1 MVSYGDWLM
10 MRGGGVEFKASTLTI
25 VLARGSQQSMSAK
38 KKKNTQVPSN
48 DGQLLIC
55 DNRAARYNYALGETF
70 EAGVQLTGT
79 EVKSCREGR
88 VQIAEAYV
96 SIVSGEV
103 FLLNS
108 HIAHYPQANQFNHE
122 VDRTRKLLLHGREIE
137 KLWLKVQEKGF
148 TIVPTKL
155 YFKRGRIKLEIA
167 LAKGKDSVDKR
178 QTIKKREAD
187 LEVRRALRRG

>member
-1 MVSYGDWLM
+1 MAV
-10 MRGGGVEFKASTLTI
+10 
-25 VLARGSQQSMSAK
+25 K
-38 KKKNTQVPSN
+38 KKKNQPVPSK
-48 DGQLLIC
+48 DGHLLIC
-55 DNRAARYNYALGETF
+55 DNRATRYNYALGETF

-103 FLLNS
+103 YLLNA

-137 KLWLKVQEKGF
+137 KLWLKVREKGF

-167 LAKGKDSVDKR
+167 LAKGKDTVDKR

>member
-1 MVSYGDWLM
+1 
-10 MRGGGVEFKASTLTI
+10 MRGGRVEFKGSALTI
-25 VLARGSQQSMSAK
+25 VALRVSERSMAAK
-38 KKKNTQVPSN
+38 KKKKSASTPDA
-48 DGQLLIC
+48 DGRTLIC
-55 DNRAARYNYALGETF
+55 DNRAARFNYSLSETF
-70 EAGVQLTGT
+70 EAGIQLHGS

-103 FLLNS
+103 FLLNA
-108 HIAHYPQANQFNHE
+108 HIAHYAQANQFNHE

-155 YFKRGRIKLEIA
+155 YFKGNRIKLEIA
-167 LAKGKDSVDKR
+167 LAKGKDTLDKR

-187 LEVRRALRRG
+187 LEMRRALRRG

>member
-1 MVSYGDWLM
+1 
-10 MRGGGVEFKASTLTI
+10 MRGGRVEFKTSALTI
-25 VLARGSQQSMSAK
+25 FQLRVSQASMAAK
-38 KKKNTQVPSN
+38 KKKKNASAPSS
-48 DGQLLIC
+48 DGRSLIC
-55 DNRAARYNYALGETF
+55 ENRAARFNYALGETF
-70 EAGVQLTGT
+70 EAGIQLHGS

-103 FLLNS
+103 FLLNA
-108 HIAHYPQANQFNHE
+108 HIAHYKQANQFNHE

-155 YFKRGRIKLEIA
+155 YFKANRVKLEIA
-167 LAKGKDSVDKR
+167 LAKGKDSQDKR

-187 LEVRRALRRG
+187 LEMRRALRRG